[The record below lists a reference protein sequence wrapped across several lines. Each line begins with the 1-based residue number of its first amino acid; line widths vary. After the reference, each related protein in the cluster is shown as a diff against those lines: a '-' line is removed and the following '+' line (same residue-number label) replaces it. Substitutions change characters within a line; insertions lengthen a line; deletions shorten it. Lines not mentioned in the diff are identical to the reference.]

1 MSLTPSEYY
10 GSQFGGIARL
20 YGDVGAEQIR
30 QAHICVVGVGGVG
43 SWSVEALARS
53 GVGQLTFIDHD
64 QIAPSNMNR
73 QLHTLHSTIG
83 QSKVATLAGRVAD
96 INAECRVHPLEERID
111 LENME
116 SHITAE
122 FDVVIDAIDV
132 IKFKTA
138 LIYHCSRNKIAV
150 ITTGGAGGM
159 IDPTRIEVA
168 DLSRTTNDPLAAK
181 VRSQLRRLYGFS
193 KNPKRKFG
201 VECVYSTEQPRYPK
215 ADGTVCHR
223 KPGVAGLSLDC
234 AFGYGAATQITATFG
249 FVAAARAIE
258 RVLADRQTPTS

>member
-1 MSLTPSEYY
+1 MSLEPSEYY
-10 GSQFGGIARL
+10 ASQFGGIARL
-20 YGDVGAEQIR
+20 YGEAGAEKIR

-53 GVGQLTFIDHD
+53 GVGQITFIDHD
-64 QIAPSNMNR
+64 EIAASNMNR

-83 QSKVATLAGRVAD
+83 RSKVVVLAERVAD
-96 INAECRVHPLEERID
+96 INAECIVHPLEDLIN
-111 LENME
+111 LENMQ
-116 SHITAE
+116 SHITAD

-132 IKFKTA
+132 IKFKAA
-138 LIYHCSRNKIAV
+138 LIHHCSRNKIPIV
-150 ITTGGAGGM
+150 TTGGAGGM

-181 VRSQLRRLYGFS
+181 VRSQLRRQHGFS

-223 KPGVAGLSLDC
+223 KPGVSGLSLDC
-234 AFGYGAATQITATFG
+234 ALGYGAVTHITATFG
-249 FVAAARAIE
+249 FVAAARAIDKLIK
-258 RVLADRQTPTS
+258 R